1 MKKRI
6 VSAALAILML
16 SGLVACTGSKKN
28 ETPSTTAA
36 SAETLTQTASS
47 QTEIITTTLATA
59 ATTTT
64 TTAAVSTTV
73 KEKVT
78 EIVSTTKKIL
88 TTKPSETVV
97 TTTVPLFDA
106 NKPLDYYKKVEKA
119 FREDLKYGVFRRR
132 SVTDFIETLSDG
144 TEITV
149 KQDIAEYY
157 NRTFYRAN
165 YEDLLPAANDNMEF
179 YTDSINEVLDII
191 NGYRRS
197 GDIEPLELSK
207 TLTVIACAR
216 AEEIAW
222 SGAHS
227 HRRPNGRMFSSIL
240 KDAGI
245 TTGIVGENIGWGYE
259 TAQDVCVAWKNSES
273 HYENIMNPDFTEI
286 GIGVS
291 ADPDPD
297 GKLCWTQLFM

>member
-6 VSAALAILML
+6 VSAALAVLML
-16 SGLVACTGSKKN
+16 SGLGACAGSKKN

-36 SAETLTQTASS
+36 TSETLTQPSS
-47 QTEIITTTLATA
+47 TRAEIITTTLTTA
-59 ATTTT
+59 ATTATT
-64 TTAAVSTTV
+64 TTVSTTV
-73 KEKVT
+73 KEKLT
-78 EIVSTTKKIL
+78 EIISTTKKIL

-97 TTTVPLFDA
+97 TTTAPLFDA
-106 NKPLDYYKKVEKA
+106 NKPLDYYKKVENA

-157 NRTFYRAN
+157 NRTFYRAS
-165 YEDLLPAANDNMEF
+165 YEDLLPAANENMEF
-179 YTDSINEVLDII
+179 YTDSINEVLSII
-191 NGYRRS
+191 NGYRKK
-197 GDIEPLELSK
+197 GDLEPLELSK
-207 TLTVIACAR
+207 TLTVIACVR

-240 KDAGI
+240 KEAGI

-259 TAQDVCVAWKNSES
+259 TAQDVCIAWKNSES

-297 GKLCWTQLFM
+297 RKLCWAQLFM